1 MTSPDLHPSPSGD
14 RGDPPG
20 TAPADDRISVLIA
33 DDQPIVLRGFSAVLR
48 AQPDLT
54 VVGTAPDGARAVRLA
69 RETHPDVAL
78 LDIRMPEMNGI
89 EAARRILET
98 ESTKVIMITT
108 FDLDDYVYDALT
120 AGASGFLLKDVRAN
134 DLAEA
139 VRTVARGDALLA
151 PKITRRLIAEFS
163 RQRRPLPDGSP
174 LTPREAQVLRLI
186 AQGLSN
192 AEIAAGLVVTE
203 HTVKTHVARL
213 LAKLGLRDRTQAVIH
228 AYESGLVVPRR

>member
-1 MTSPDLHPSPSGD
+1 M
-14 RGDPPG
+14 
-20 TAPADDRISVLIA
+20 VA
-33 DDQPIVLRGFSAVLR
+33 DDQPVVLRGFAAVLG
-48 AQPDLT
+48 AQPDLV
-54 VVGTAPDGARAVRLA
+54 VVGTASDGARAVRLA
-69 RETHPDVAL
+69 AETHPDVAL

-89 EAARRILET
+89 EAARRILENET
-98 ESTKVIMITT
+98 TRIIMITT

-163 RQRRPLPDGSP
+163 RQRRPARPGGP
-174 LTPREAQVLRLI
+174 LTPREVEVLRLI
-186 AQGLSN
+186 ARGLSN
-192 AEIAAGLVVTE
+192 AEIAAHLVVTE
-203 HTVKTHVARL
+203 HTIKTHVARL

-228 AYESGLVVPRR
+228 AYESGLVVPNA